1 MGKSLVNE
9 LFASSIPSKPFCEKR
24 TTYFPEPTD
33 DAFHYFNLICLL
45 LSFFNMYLIHLTRET
60 ILLRLP
66 IIGLLTQVQLY
77 VCYHKTW

>member
-9 LFASSIPSKPFCEKR
+9 LFASSITSKPFCEKR

-45 LSFFNMYLIHLTRET
+45 HVPCIHLTRET

-66 IIGLLTQVQLY
+66 TIGLLTQVQLY